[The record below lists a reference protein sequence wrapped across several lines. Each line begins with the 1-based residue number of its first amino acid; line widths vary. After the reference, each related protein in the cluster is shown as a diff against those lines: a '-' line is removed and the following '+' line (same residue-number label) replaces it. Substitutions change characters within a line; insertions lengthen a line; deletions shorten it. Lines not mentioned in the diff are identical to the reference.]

1 MRGDRVG
8 VGICCSVGIGKFI
21 NGCFEIFSI
30 ARGSAVSECFT
41 NLSTI
46 ICFTF
51 SSSTQEGHLIRI
63 DEDGGARE
71 GARVEPALSPWTPR

>member
-1 MRGDRVG
+1 MG
-8 VGICCSVGIGKFI
+8 VGMCCSAGIGKFVI

-30 ARGSAVSECFT
+30 ARGSTVSECFT

-51 SSSTQEGHLIRI
+51 SSSTQEGHVIRI
-63 DEDGGARE
+63 DEDG